1 MTKIL
6 IGTPAHDGRLDV
18 WYTNSLINTVKMSF
32 EKGVRIDPIYT
43 SFDSLIQRA
52 RNSLFKIAVE
62 QDYDYL
68 FFIDSDVEW
77 EPEWF
82 YRILE
87 CPEDIVGAAL
97 VKKSDDN
104 EGYTCKLLNKKL
116 ELNERKN
123 LVKADGVGTGFLKF
137 SRKAIHTLWDNSPEY
152 KNEERMDDTPDRL
165 VCNVEIKNG
174 ILISEDYIL
183 CNKAK
188 QLGFDLWLDPTITIN
203 HMGPKKFR
211 GDIDRFL
218 RKAGY
223 HV

>member
-87 CPEDIVGAAL
+87 CPVDIVGAAL

-104 EGYTCKLLNKKL
+104 EG
-116 ELNERKN
+116 
-123 LVKADGVGTGFLKF
+123 
-137 SRKAIHTLWDNSPEY
+137 
-152 KNEERMDDTPDRL
+152 
-165 VCNVEIKNG
+165 
-174 ILISEDYIL
+174 
-183 CNKAK
+183 
-188 QLGFDLWLDPTITIN
+188 
-203 HMGPKKFR
+203 
-211 GDIDRFL
+211 
-218 RKAGY
+218 
-223 HV
+223 

>member
-1 MTKIL
+1 MKRIL
-6 IGTPAHDGRLDV
+6 IGTPSHDGRLDV

-32 EKGVRIDPIYT
+32 DKGVLIDPIYT

-62 QDYDYL
+62 QNYDYL
-68 FFIDSDVEW
+68 FFVDSDVEW

-87 CPEDIVGAAL
+87 YSEDIVGAAL
-97 VKKSDDN
+97 VKKSDEN
-104 EGYTCKLLNKKL
+104 EGYTCKLLDKKL
-116 ELNERKN
+116 QLNERKN
-123 LVKADGVGTGFLKF
+123 LVKANGVGTGFLKF
-137 SRKAIHTLWDNSPEY
+137 SKKAIHALWNSSPEY
-152 KNEERMDDTPDRL
+152 KNEERLGDTPDRL

-183 CNKAK
+183 CDKAK

-203 HMGPKKFR
+203 HIGPKKFR
-211 GDIDRFL
+211 GGIHNFL
-218 RKAGY
+218 RKTGY

>member
-1 MTKIL
+1 MKKIL

-32 EKGVRIDPIYT
+32 DKGVLIDPIYT

-62 QDYDYL
+62 QNYDYL
-68 FFIDSDVEW
+68 FFVDSDVEW

-87 CPEDIVGAAL
+87 YSEDIVGAAL
-97 VKKSDDN
+97 VKKSDEN
-104 EGYTCKLLNKKL
+104 EGYTCKLLDKKL
-116 ELNERKN
+116 QLNERKN
-123 LVKADGVGTGFLKF
+123 LVKANGVGTGFLKF
-137 SRKAIHTLWDNSPEY
+137 SKKAIHALWNSSPEY
-152 KNEERMDDTPDRL
+152 KNEERLGDTPDRL

-183 CNKAK
+183 CDKAK

-203 HMGPKKFR
+203 HIGPKKFR
-211 GDIDRFL
+211 GDIHNFL
-218 RKAGY
+218 RKTGY